1 MNSAQLALALAFTK
15 MYLRDRQ
22 SLFFGLFMPFLFLTL
37 LGSIYGNRDSNSFEV
52 GIVDNAQTALSKRFI
67 ASLQDESGFRVTLV
81 DEELHE
87 DKIVSGELV
96 LALVIPS
103 EFSARDQGVTLS
115 VSYDGGKLTLAG
127 MAMQSLRQALVTVER
142 DLRGSVPMFT
152 LDAKNIQSHNTR
164 YIDFLLPGILAM
176 SVMQISIAGSAF
188 NSVEYRRR
196 GILKR
201 LFVTPIH
208 AMDFVGAM
216 CVSRLLLVIIQVL
229 VLMGIGVFVLD
240 AHIGG
245 SMVLFFGIVVLGTV
259 IFLCM
264 GFAVGGIAKTQDSV
278 SVIGNLIILPQ
289 MFLSGIFFPIQ
300 AMPDWLQPAV
310 SLLPLSFVVGGMRE
324 TAVNNAT
331 VLDIMPSLAGIA
343 AWILICFVLATRLFE
358 WRDFSQQLR

>member
-1 MNSAQLALALAFTK
+1 MNTAQIALGLSFIK

-22 SLFFGLFMPFLFLTL
+22 SLFFGLFMPFLLLAL
-37 LGSIYGNRDSNSFEV
+37 LGSIYGDGGGNSFGV
-52 GIVDNAQTALSKRFI
+52 GIVDNAHSALSERFI
-67 ASLQDESGFRVTLV
+67 TSLREVSGFNVTLG
-81 DEELHE
+81 DEAALK

-96 LALVIPS
+96 LVLVIPK
-103 EFSARDQGVTLS
+103 EFSSPDKGVELS
-115 VSYDGGKLTLAG
+115 VTYDGGKLTLAG
-127 MAMQSLRQALVTVER
+127 MAMQSLQQTLVEVER
-142 DLRGSVPMFT
+142 GLRGSVPMFT
-152 LDAKNIQSHNTR
+152 LNAQNIQSHNTR

-216 CVSRLLLVIIQVL
+216 CASRLLLAVIQVT
-229 VLMGIGVFVLD
+229 VLMGIGVFILD

-245 SMVLFFGIVVLGTV
+245 SMVLFFGVVVLGTV

-264 GFAVGGIAKTQDSV
+264 GFAVGGISRTQDSV
-278 SVIGNLIILPQ
+278 TVIGNLIILPQ
-289 MFLSGIFFPIQ
+289 MFLSGIFFPIE

-310 SLLPLSFVVGGMRE
+310 SLLPLSFVVGAMRE
-324 TAVNNAT
+324 IAVNDAGIF
-331 VLDIMPSLAGIA
+331 DILPSLAGITV
-343 AWILICFVLATRLFE
+343 WILICFVLATRLFE